1 MDENNAYSL
10 SFLLRNGQSLSRD
23 FSSACIRHKEKVQD
37 NFNSQ
42 CFMNDDLENLPQ
54 AICLK
59 LCLAGRPRA
68 AHLLLHEV
76 SNFFCLSIPVA
87 QSARRSSVAL
97 YRNNKVSSDK
107 RPSFCLHSRDSNIV
121 FQGAE
126 EDEGQ

>member
-1 MDENNAYSL
+1 MDENNAHRL

-37 NFNSQ
+37 NFIIQ
-42 CFMNDDLENLPQ
+42 YFMNDDLENLPQ

-76 SNFFCLSIPVA
+76 SNFFVLVY
-87 QSARRSSVAL
+87 Q
-97 YRNNKVSSDK
+97 
-107 RPSFCLHSRDSNIV
+107 LHSQRGDQVSHCTETIRFLPIKGHLSV
-121 FQGAE
+121 FTRR
-126 EDEGQ
+126 